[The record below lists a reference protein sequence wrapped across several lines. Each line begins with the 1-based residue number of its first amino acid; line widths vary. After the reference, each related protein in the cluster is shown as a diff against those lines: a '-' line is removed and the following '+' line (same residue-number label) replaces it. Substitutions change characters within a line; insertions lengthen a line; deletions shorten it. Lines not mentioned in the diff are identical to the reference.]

1 MVRFCGVHPKT
12 ELLSRLSEALTRGQ
26 DGFTEEELA
35 LAFEEVFKM
44 LVQGQI
50 GELILEGR
58 LDLRISD
65 QTVMYSATDG
75 GGVPLSEPVPLE
87 TLIENVRSA
96 EGQ

>member
-1 MVRFCGVHPKT
+1 MDPKT

-26 DGFTEEELA
+26 DGFTEEELS

-58 LDLRISD
+58 LDLRIND
-65 QTVMYSATDG
+65 ETVLYSATEG
-75 GGVPLSEPVPLE
+75 GGVPLSEPMPLE
-87 TLIENVRSA
+87 MLIENVRGA
-96 EGQ
+96 DGR